1 MEYSEEFAMSP
12 KPGRAKIARP
22 IFIIGCYRSATSAMT
37 WALGQH
43 PNLFPLEETHF
54 VYRQSVELDYLYEIG
69 SRQGVRSFIG
79 MAQLSP
85 REFRVHFGLACA
97 DLIESSRSRIVCH
110 ATADEFQDQHTD
122 NIELKFSEVDP
133 KHRWVDG
140 TPENSHYV
148 LPLLRMY
155 PNAKFIH
162 ILRNPRQVANSL
174 MHFSTVGAR
183 DYTEEEA
190 YRTWISM
197 EQSCA
202 IAEEALGPERVLR
215 IRHEDIV
222 VDAEGIMRRCLAFVG
237 EEFHPKCLM
246 PLRERINSSRHVDT
260 GDDSIAANI
269 GSPSEWVREAFELYR
284 RLLEGQRVLAG
295 RLAAFRELQRRLREY
310 QRGLR
315 PDVNEQLLAEL
326 RSTKVQYKLLGAPL
340 KVLDWGPRDIVAG
353 APFNVQPNGGNAL
366 WVKTRNAWWDTV
378 IELGGVPLETS
389 VSSQGDWVT
398 ALVPLGLT
406 RLPCRLELVLR
417 SKETGEVAGPYMCVP
432 TRRKSIFR
440 RLIHRVQ
447 DKW

>member
-1 MEYSEEFAMSP
+1 MSS
-12 KPGRAKIARP
+12 KPGHAKVVCP
-22 IFIIGCYRSATSAMT
+22 IFIIGSYRSATSAMT

-43 PNLFPLEETHF
+43 PNIFPLEETHF

-69 SRQGVRSFIG
+69 SRQGIRSFIG

-85 REFRVHFGLACA
+85 REFRAHFGWACA
-97 DLIESSRSRIVCH
+97 DLIESSRSRIVYH
-110 ATADEFQDQHTD
+110 ATAVEFHDQHTD
-122 NIELKFSEVDP
+122 NIELNFSEMDP

-140 TPENSHYV
+140 TPENSHYA
-148 LPLLRMY
+148 LSLLRMY

-174 MHFSTVGAR
+174 MHFSAAGAR

-190 YRTWISM
+190 YRTWFRM
-197 EQSCA
+197 TLSCA

-222 VDAEGIMRRCLAFVG
+222 ADAEGIVRRCLAFVG
-237 EEFHPKCLM
+237 EEFHPKCML
-246 PLRERINSSRHVDT
+246 PLRERINSSRHIDT
-260 GDDSIAANI
+260 GDDRIEANI
-269 GSPSEWVREAFELYR
+269 GAPNEWVREAFELYR
-284 RLLEGQRVLAG
+284 RLLEGKRVSAG

-326 RSTKVQYKLLGAPL
+326 RSTKVRLKLLEGPL

-353 APFNVQPNGGNAL
+353 APFNVQPNGESAL
-366 WVKTRNAWWDTV
+366 WVKAHNAWWDTI
-378 IELGGVPLETS
+378 IELGGRPLETS
-389 VSSQGDWVT
+389 VDSQGEWVT
-398 ALVPLGLT
+398 AMVPPELT
-406 RLPCRLELVLR
+406 RQPCRLELVLR

-432 TRRKSIFR
+432 THRKAILR
-440 RLIHRVQ
+440 RLIHRLQ